1 MATEL
6 QHREDLLDEALNESY
21 PASDS
26 PTYTFGRTKP
36 RASASTGPLR
46 TPPVIS
52 PRLERRLLVVS
63 VFLGTL
69 FICSGLSKLLGW
81 QLQQELFRQFGF
93 AAWFVPV
100 VGVLE
105 LAFAALALTPKT
117 RAYGALGFLVLL
129 VGAALT
135 HVMTGVLLPFLLVH
149 AGLIA
154 ASIFIV
160 LKQRPKF
167 LRVW

>member
-6 QHREDLLDEALNESY
+6 LFDHPTRSPPIITPALEQ
-21 PASDS
+21 
-26 PTYTFGRTKP
+26 
-36 RASASTGPLR
+36 
-46 TPPVIS
+46 
-52 PRLERRLLVVS
+52 RLLLTS
-63 VFLGTL
+63 VFLSTL
-69 FICSGLSKLLGW
+69 FTCSGLSKLLGW
-81 QLQQELFRQFGF
+81 QLQEELFRQFGF
-93 AAWFVPV
+93 ASWFVPV
-100 VGVLE
+100 VGALE
-105 LAFAALALTPKT
+105 LGFAALALTPKT
-117 RAYGALGFLVLL
+117 RAYGALGFLMLL